1 MSEADDT
8 RAVEETGGTVTEP
21 VADEISAPAEG
32 VAVPQQSL
40 EIPDGDAVR
49 VPDDAVAV
57 PEVGL
62 EPPEVALEPPDGGL
76 RPPDVTLEPPK
87 VSMPPLPET
96 GESRVDAAVAPLR
109 DLGEQPTEEH
119 VAGYEAAHTGLQDVL
134 ADLDRDPD
142 GST

>member
-1 MSEADDT
+1 MPEGDDT
-8 RAVEETGGTVTEP
+8 RAVGDTGGMATEP
-21 VADEISAPAEG
+21 AAGAISTPAEG

-40 EIPDGDAVR
+40 V
-49 VPDDAVAV
+49 VPDEDAVAV
-57 PEVGL
+57 PDDGLSVPDVGL
-62 EPPEVALEPPDGGL
+62 QPPEVAIEPPEVALEPPEV
-76 RPPDVTLEPPK
+76 R
-87 VSMPPLPET
+87 MPPLPET
-96 GESRVDAAVAPLR
+96 GESRVDAAIAPLR

>member
-1 MSEADDT
+1 MPEGDDT
-8 RAVEETGGTVTEP
+8 RAVDDTGGTGTEP
-21 VADEISAPAEG
+21 AVGEISAPAEG

-40 EIPDGDAVR
+40 AVPD
-49 VPDDAVAV
+49 DDAVAV
-57 PEVGL
+57 PDDAVSVPDVGL
-62 EPPEVALEPPDGGL
+62 EPPEAAIEPPE
-76 RPPDVTLEPPK
+76 VTLEPPE
-87 VSMPPLPET
+87 VRMPPLPET